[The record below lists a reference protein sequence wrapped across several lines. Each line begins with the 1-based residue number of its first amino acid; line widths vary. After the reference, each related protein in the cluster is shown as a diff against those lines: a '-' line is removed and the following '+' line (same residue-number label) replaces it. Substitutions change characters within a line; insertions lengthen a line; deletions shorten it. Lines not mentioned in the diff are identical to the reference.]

1 MKQGY
6 LLRKGLLNSA
16 PNRKDDPTQYI
27 YFLYSSASLTVVTKL
42 TIGAMHALQIKI
54 NKLQEKMK
62 KKKNQNRYAC
72 TPTINLGYQV

>member
-1 MKQGY
+1 MKQDY

-62 KKKNQNRYAC
+62 KKKTRIDTHVHQ
-72 TPTINLGYQV
+72 PLI